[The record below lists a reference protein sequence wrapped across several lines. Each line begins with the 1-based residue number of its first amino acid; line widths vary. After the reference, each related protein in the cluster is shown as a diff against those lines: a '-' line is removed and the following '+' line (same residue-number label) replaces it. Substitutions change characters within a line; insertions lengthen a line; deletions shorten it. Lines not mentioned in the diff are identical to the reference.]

1 MGRFYSPL
9 LHVQKG
15 CLPCTVLALN
25 PAVRVTQAR
34 SQGLSQGPN
43 HLGDEGPDFW
53 IVRDRQRTLE
63 SLRLVREVVP
73 SGHRDELAR
82 TVRRL
87 GPLPRDLE
95 VVLPPEAHFLGL
107 APLEFHLVVPP
118 SSVHAFHRLP
128 TPEPDDSPRW
138 VPRAALPWQRT

>member
-87 GPLPRDLE
+87 GPLPRDFEE
-95 VVLPPEAHFLGL
+95 VVSPEVLFLGL
-107 APLEFHLVVPP
+107 DRLELHVVVPP
-118 SSVHAFHRLP
+118 ASVLGFHCRQ
-128 TPEPDDSPRW
+128 TSEPGDGPAGDRGRPYRCI
-138 VPRAALPWQRT
+138 

>member
-1 MGRFYSPL
+1 PQPRLSDGAIL
-9 LHVQKG
+9 LPPFACAEG
-15 CLPCTVLALN
+15 LPPMHRPRLKPRGQGDPGEVA
-25 PAVRVTQAR
+25 
-34 SQGLSQGPN
+34 GLSQGPN

-95 VVLPPEAHFLGL
+95 EVVPPEVHFLGL
-107 APLEFHLVVPP
+107 
-118 SSVHAFHRLP
+118 HRLELHAVDP
-128 TPEPDDSPRW
+128 PRSEAHTPELKSP
-138 VPRAALPWQRT
+138 

>member
-1 MGRFYSPL
+1 MGPVYSRL

-15 CLPCTVLALN
+15 CLPCTVLAVN

-43 HLGDEGPDFW
+43 HLGDEGADFR
-53 IVRDRQRTLE
+53 IVRNRQRTLE

-87 GPLPRDLE
+87 GPLPSDLE
-95 VVLPPEAHFLGL
+95 EVVPPELHFLGL
-107 APLEFHLVVPP
+107 DGLEVP
-118 SSVHAFHRLP
+118 FCLP
-128 TPEPDDSPRW
+128 P
-138 VPRAALPWQRT
+138 AL

>member
-25 PAVRVTQAR
+25 PAVRVDR
-34 SQGLSQGPN
+34 GEVEGLSQGPN

-73 SGHRDELAR
+73 PGHRDELAR

-87 GPLPRDLE
+87 GPLPSDLE
-95 VVLPPEAHFLGL
+95 EVVPPEVHFLGL
-107 APLEFHLVVPP
+107 DRLEVHVVVPP
-118 SSVHAFHRLP
+118 AFVLGFHCRQ
-128 TPEPDDSPRW
+128 TSEPGDRPAGDRRRPYGRI
-138 VPRAALPWQRT
+138 